1 MTTMNPDTTATDPRA
16 LDAALDVATFLRRHG
31 AGLCDLLEALGQAEA
46 FEALC
51 DLNAQGDHAQ
61 PDPQVS
67 QAALQRIVHQL
78 GQMPVSH
85 VDRITRAARLD
96 VDAAL
101 RWYGARLTD
110 VLAAFPELMST
121 QAA

>member
-1 MTTMNPDTTATDPRA
+1 MTTMNPDTAATDPRA

-31 AGLCDLLEALGQAEA
+31 AGLCDLLDMFDHAAA

-51 DLNAQGDHAQ
+51 DLNAQRDHAQ

-67 QAALQRIVHQL
+67 QVALQRIVHQL

-85 VDRITRAARLD
+85 VDRIARAARLD

-110 VLAAFPELMST
+110 LLAAFPD
-121 QAA
+121 QAARAA